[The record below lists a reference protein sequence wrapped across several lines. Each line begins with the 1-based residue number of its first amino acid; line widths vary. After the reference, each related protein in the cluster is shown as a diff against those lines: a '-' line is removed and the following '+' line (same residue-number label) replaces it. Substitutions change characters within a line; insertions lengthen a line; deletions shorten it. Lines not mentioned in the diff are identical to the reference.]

1 MRKITKKQKSD
12 LDKKVLNNL
21 IVKATKKV
29 KTARNLS
36 IQLV

>member
-1 MRKITKKQKSD
+1 MRKIAEKQKSD

-21 IVKATKKV
+21 ILKVTKKV